1 MLIGDKEYQCFLVP
15 TDKLKE
21 RMFIIDRDIPFMQ
34 LMLEMFALTT
44 RVSPFELQIHFE
56 DEMLL
61 WTPGDKEWSW
71 Q

>member
-1 MLIGDKEYQCFLVP
+1 MLINDKEYQCFLVP
-15 TDKLKE
+15 TNKLKE
-21 RMFIIDRDIPFMQ
+21 RMFIIDRDIPYMQ

-44 RVSPFELQIHFE
+44 RISPFELQIHFE

-61 WTPGDKEWSW
+61 WAYGDKEWSW